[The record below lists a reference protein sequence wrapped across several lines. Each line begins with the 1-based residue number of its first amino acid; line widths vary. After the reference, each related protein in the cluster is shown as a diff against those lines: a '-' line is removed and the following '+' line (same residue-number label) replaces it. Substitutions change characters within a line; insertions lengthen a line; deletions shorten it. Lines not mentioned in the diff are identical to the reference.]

1 MIKSFETQR
10 VHNAMID
17 QLVRQEVIRI
27 LSDRETAE
35 ARREEHYK
43 RQIKQLR
50 AEIAEYRRREAERC
64 HVTVAG
70 LMKHA
75 LRRLSDTALA
85 RAAWALVG
93 YMILGADALRQRMGV

>member
-17 QLVRQEVIRI
+17 QLVQQEVIRI

-64 HVTVAG
+64 HVTAAG
-70 LMKHA
+70 IIKHA
-75 LRRLSDTALA
+75 LHRLSDTALA
-85 RAAWALVG
+85 RAAWALIG
-93 YMILGADALRQRMGV
+93 YLILGADALRQRMGV

>member
-17 QLVRQEVIRI
+17 QLVQQEVIRI

-64 HVTVAG
+64 HVTAAG
-70 LMKHA
+70 LVKHA
-75 LRRLSDTALA
+75 MNRLNHTIIA
-85 RAAWALVG
+85 RAAWALIG
-93 YMILGADALRQRMGV
+93 YIILGADALRRYMGV

>member
-17 QLVRQEVIRI
+17 QLVQQEVIRI
-27 LSDRETAE
+27 LSDRETSE

-50 AEIAEYRRREAERC
+50 AEIAEYRRRESERC

-75 LRRLSDTALA
+75 LHRLNNTALA
-85 RAAWALVG
+85 RAAWALIG
-93 YMILGADALRQRMGV
+93 YLILGADALRQRMGV